1 MGEVVT
7 RADELPL
14 VEALNE
20 RDNRRSVEHFGT
32 SVQFPKNSCCVT
44 TRTHGH
50 GDHPTVSA
58 HARRCIRLHLLTRRI
73 PLPFLFHTSRILGTN
88 IHIDRTK
95 NQYKHTH
102 VHTHAYI
109 NAYIHAYIIHKCM
122 HPQTRRKQKAAVC
135 PSASRSA
142 CGKTYKRSN
151 MAASDSRVSLR
162 DDASSS
168 ISGAP
173 PAVPAID
180 D

>member
-95 NQYKHTH
+95 KQHKHTH
-102 VHTHAYI
+102 VHTHAYMHAYI
-109 NAYIHAYIIHKCM
+109 NAYINTQIHASTNTSEAKSRCLSVCI
-122 HPQTRRKQKAAVC
+122 QKRMRQNLQALKHG
-135 PSASRSA
+135 SE
-142 CGKTYKRSN
+142 
-151 MAASDSRVSLR
+151 
-162 DDASSS
+162 
-168 ISGAP
+168 
-173 PAVPAID
+173 
-180 D
+180 